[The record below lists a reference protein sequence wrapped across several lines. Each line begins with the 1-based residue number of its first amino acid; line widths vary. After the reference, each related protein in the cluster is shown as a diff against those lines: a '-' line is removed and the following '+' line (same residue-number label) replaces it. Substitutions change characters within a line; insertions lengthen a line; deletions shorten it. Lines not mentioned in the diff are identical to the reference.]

1 MSKFFLGAFVAFFV
15 MFLATVAFAAE
26 TWQNTTMICD
36 DDINSMI
43 KFYNEEE
50 LVPIMAG
57 IGRELAEAG
66 KVGQEVVTFI
76 MQDPDGKFAMIRYY
90 GKNACL
96 LGVGGQTI
104 YDAEVMNRMLGL
116 SG

>member
-1 MSKFFLGAFVAFFV
+1 MSKFFLGAFVAFF
-15 MFLATVAFAAE
+15 AFAAE

-36 DDINSMI
+36 DDANSMV
-43 KFYNEEE
+43 KFYNDEE

-57 IGRELAEAG
+57 IGRDLAETG
-66 KVGQEVVTFI
+66 KLGQEVVTFI

-90 GKNACL
+90 GKSACL
-96 LGVGGQTI
+96 LGVGAQTI

-116 SG
+116 SK

>member
-15 MFLATVAFAAE
+15 MFLATVAFATE

-36 DDINSMI
+36 DDANSMI
-43 KFYNEEE
+43 KFYNDEE

-57 IGRELAEAG
+57 IGRDLAETG
-66 KVGQEVVTFI
+66 KIGQEVVTFI

-90 GKNACL
+90 GKSACL
-96 LGVGGQTI
+96 LGVGTQTI
-104 YDAEVMNRMLGL
+104 YDAEAMNRMLGL
-116 SG
+116 SK

>member
-1 MSKFFLGAFVAFFV
+1 MHKYFLGALVMFFV
-15 MFLATVAFAAE
+15 MFLSIAAFATE

-36 DDINSMI
+36 DDIDSMVQ
-43 KFYNEEE
+43 FYNDEE

-57 IGRELAEAG
+57 IGRDLAKTG

-90 GKNACL
+90 GKSACL
-96 LGVGGQTI
+96 LGVGTQTI
-104 YDAEVMNRMLGL
+104 YDAEAMNRMLGL
-116 SG
+116 SK